1 MAASSGIPL
10 CVNSLQQNVVSQV
23 SSPRGGPP
31 AAVQSFGGGDAYI
44 FPEVGK
50 VRELALQTHGCL
62 FQAQQLKM
70 ATVQQQQP
78 SASANQQVRSCSVA
92 CPAGVLDTVFTDS
105 TSRRNFQSAQGGNTT
120 VTRRCTW

>member
-1 MAASSGIPL
+1 MAAGIPL
-10 CVNSLQQNVVSQV
+10 SVPLSVTALQQNVAGQI

-31 AAVQSFGGGDAYI
+31 AAVQSGGGGDTYV

-70 ATVQQQQP
+70 ASQQQQQP
-78 SASANQQVRSCSVA
+78 SASANQQVRSCRVA
-92 CPAGVLDTVFTDS
+92 CRADFRHSLCY
-105 TSRRNFQSAQGGNTT
+105 R
-120 VTRRCTW
+120 